1 MRVVP
6 SIDISRGMAVKRV
19 RGKDGTGLVLGDPIK
34 IAEELREMGYVSL
47 HLVDL
52 DAAEGKGD
60 NVEVMERVMRGFSE
74 VSVGGGI
81 RDRSRLERFLS
92 AGATKVVMST
102 LAFTQPDTFRRV
114 VKGYED
120 RVLISVDYCDDRV
133 LIRGWNESATSLEEA
148 ISHVNSLGV
157 RGVIFTY
164 VCNEGTRRG
173 IDLNVGSYAKLIRG
187 EKGYAGGIGSIQDL
201 RELDRMGFNFAIV
214 GMSLY
219 TGVLRGVISV

>member
-1 MRVVP
+1 MKVVP
-6 SIDISRGMAVKRV
+6 SIDISKGMAVKRV
-19 RGKDGTGLVLGDPIK
+19 RGREGTGLVLGDPLK
-34 IAEELREMGYVSL
+34 IAEELRNMGYTSV

-60 NVEVMERVMRGFSE
+60 NVEVIERVMKDFSE
-74 VSVGGGI
+74 ISVGGGI

-92 AGATKVVMST
+92 SGATKVVMST
-102 LAFTQPDTFRRV
+102 LAFTKPDTFRRV
-114 VKGYED
+114 VAGYEN
-120 RVLISVDYCDDRV
+120 RVLVSVDYCERKV
-133 LIRGWNESATSLEEA
+133 LIKGWNESAMSFEEA

-164 VCNEGTRRG
+164 VCNEGTRNG
-173 IDLNVGSYAKLIRG
+173 IDPEIGRYVNLVQG

-201 RELDRMGFNFAIV
+201 QELDKMGFHFAIV

-219 TGVLRGVISV
+219 AGVLRGVTSV